1 MKHQHHSHIPDH
13 GRTETGS
20 SAACCSVDKVPSRP
34 PVLHHRD
41 HTQHENHSCCSSQA
55 KSPEGSRA
63 SMPGAPAT
71 AVDPVCGMTVAID
84 SPHRANHNGRE
95 YAFCSAGC
103 RTKFSAAP
111 DRYLNSDRQEHEHE
125 HAHAVRKV
133 SADVAVA
140 PGTIYT
146 CPMHPEV
153 RQVGPGNCPIC
164 GMALE
169 PEMPTEHEDDT
180 EINRVRNKFWIA
192 FALTLPV
199 VAIAML
205 PHLFDITLSTTAAGW
220 LRGAELLLSAPVV
233 LWAALDYYRR
243 GWMGVMNRSPNMYTL
258 IGLGVAVAF
267 IYSLVATLAPQVFPA
282 EMRDHHGMVG
292 VYFEVA
298 SAIIALVLLG
308 EWLELRARGRTS
320 AAIRQ
325 LLGLAPKT
333 ARRVR
338 DDGTEEDV
346 PLGHV
351 HAGDRLRVR
360 PGEKI
365 PVDGRVIDGR
375 SSVDES
381 MLTGEPMPVDK
392 GTDDRVVGATINQ
405 TGALIIVAERVGADS
420 LLAQIVSLVAQAQ
433 RSRAPLQRLAD
444 EVAKWFVPSVIAIAA
459 LTFIAWWLV
468 GPEPKLAYAVVNAVA
483 VLIIACPCALGLAT
497 PISIMVASGRGAQL
511 GVLFRDAQAIE
522 NLRKVDTLV
531 LDKTGTI
538 TVGKPTY
545 DQTIAANGFAEE
557 QILGWAAGLDRA
569 SEHPLAK
576 AVVAGAEAKLV
587 QPAQV
592 IDFESITGQ
601 GVRGKSAGRTLAL
614 GNTALMEASGARI
627 ESVREQADQLRGRGR
642 TVVFLS
648 VDGQLAGAIAVGDP
662 IKDST
667 RPALE
672 ALKADG
678 LRLIMLT
685 GDSKATAQAV
695 AANLPIDEVIA
706 EVQPKDKADV
716 VARLQGQGRRVAMAG
731 DGINDAPALARADV
745 GIAMGTGTD
754 IAMESAQVTLVKGD
768 LRGIVRA
775 RQLSRATVRNIRQ
788 NLLFAFGYNALGI
801 PIAAGVLYP
810 VFGLLLSPLIAALA
824 MSLSS
829 VSVIGNAL
837 RLRAQA

>member
-1 MKHQHHSHIPDH
+1 M
-13 GRTETGS
+13 
-20 SAACCSVDKVPSRP
+20 
-34 PVLHHRD
+34 
-41 HTQHENHSCCSSQA
+41 
-55 KSPEGSRA
+55 
-63 SMPGAPAT
+63 
-71 AVDPVCGMTVAID
+71 
-84 SPHRANHNGRE
+84 
-95 YAFCSAGC
+95 
-103 RTKFSAAP
+103 
-111 DRYLNSDRQEHEHE
+111 
-125 HAHAVRKV
+125 
-133 SADVAVA
+133 
-140 PGTIYT
+140 IYT
-146 CPMHPEV
+146 CPMHPQI

-169 PEMPTEHEDDT
+169 PEMPAEQEDDSD
-180 EINRVRNKFWIA
+180 IRRVRNKFWIA
-192 FALTLPV
+192 LALALPV
-199 VAIAML
+199 VVIAMV
-205 PHLFDITLSTTAAGW
+205 PHVFDLALSSAAARW
-220 LRGAELLLSAPVV
+220 LRAAELVLSVPVV

-243 GWMGVMNRSPNMYTL
+243 GWMGVVKRSPNMYTL

-267 IYSLVATLAPQVFPA
+267 IYSLAATFAPHAFPD

-298 SAIIALVLLG
+298 SAIVALVLLG

-325 LLGLAPKT
+325 LLGLAPKS
-333 ARRVR
+333 ARRVN
-338 DDGTEEDV
+338 DDGTEADV

-365 PVDGRVIDGR
+365 PVDGRVTEGR

-392 GTDDRVVGATINQ
+392 APGDRVVGATINQ
-405 TGALIIVAERVGADS
+405 TGSLIIVAERVGADS
-420 LLAQIVSLVAQAQ
+420 LLAQIVVLVAQAQ

-444 EVAKWFVPSVIAIAA
+444 EVAKWFVPAVIVIAV
-459 LTFIAWWLV
+459 LTFVVWWLV
-468 GPEPKLAYAVVNAVA
+468 GPEPQLAYAIVNAVA

-538 TVGKPTY
+538 TVGKPVY
-545 DQTIAANGFAEE
+545 DRTIAASGFSEE
-557 QILGWAAGLDRA
+557 QILSWAAGLDRA
-569 SEHPLAK
+569 SEHPLAR
-576 AVVAGAEAKLV
+576 AVVAGAEARGAR
-587 QPAQV
+587 PAAV
-592 IDFESITGQ
+592 TEFESVTGQ
-601 GVRGKSAGRTLAL
+601 GVRGKADGRVLAL
-614 GNTALMEASGARI
+614 GNAVLMQSSGA
-627 ESVREQADQLRGRGR
+627 SVEGLRDRVDQLRGEGR
-642 TVVFLS
+642 TVIFLA

-662 IKDST
+662 VKET
-667 RPALE
+667 THAALDT
-672 ALKADG
+672 LKKEG
-678 LRLIMLT
+678 LRLVMLT
-685 GDSKATAQAV
+685 GDSNATAQAV
-695 AANLPIDEVIA
+695 AASLPIDEVIA
-706 EVQPKDKADV
+706 EVQPKDKALV
-716 VARLQGQGRRVAMAG
+716 IARLQERGRRVAMAG

-745 GIAMGTGTD
+745 GIAMGTGAD
-754 IAMESAQVTLVKGD
+754 VAMESAQVTLVKGD

-775 RQLSRATVRNIRQ
+775 RHLSEATVRNIRQ

-810 VFGLLLSPLIAALA
+810 LFGWLLSPLIAALA

-837 RLRAQA
+837 RLRAR

>member
-1 MKHQHHSHIPDH
+1 MKHH
-13 GRTETGS
+13 
-20 SAACCSVDKVPSRP
+20 
-34 PVLHHRD
+34 
-41 HTQHENHSCCSSQA
+41 
-55 KSPEGSRA
+55 
-63 SMPGAPAT
+63 
-71 AVDPVCGMTVAID
+71 
-84 SPHRANHNGRE
+84 
-95 YAFCSAGC
+95 
-103 RTKFSAAP
+103 
-111 DRYLNSDRQEHEHE
+111 
-125 HAHAVRKV
+125 HAHAHADSSTKPASCCAPKV
-133 SADVAVA
+133 GRPERALHAGHSHAHAAKKATSEADVA

-169 PEMPTEHEDDT
+169 PEMPTGHEDDT
-180 EINRVRNKFWIA
+180 ELRHVRKKFWIA
-192 FALTLPV
+192 LALALPV
-199 VAIAML
+199 VGIAML
-205 PHLFDITLSTTAAGW
+205 PHLLDLHFSQASARV

-243 GWMGVMNRSPNMYTL
+243 GWMGVVNRSPNMYTL
-258 IGLGVAVAF
+258 IGLGVIVAF
-267 IYSLVATLAPQVFPA
+267 VYSIVATLFPQVFPV
-282 EMRDHHGMVG
+282 EMRDAHGMLG

-298 SAIIALVLLG
+298 SAIIVLVLLG

-325 LLGLAPKT
+325 LLGLAPKS
-333 ARRVR
+333 ARRINT
-338 DDGTEEDV
+338 DGTEEDV
-346 PLGHV
+346 PLDNV

-365 PVDGRVIDGR
+365 PVDGRVVDGR

-392 GTDDRVVGATINQ
+392 APGERVVGATINQ
-405 TGALIIVAERVGADS
+405 TGSLIIVAERVGAES
-420 LLAQIVSLVAQAQ
+420 LLSQIVSLVAQAQ
-433 RSRAPLQRLAD
+433 RSRAPLQKLAD
-444 EVAKWFVPSVIAIAA
+444 QVARWFVPSVIVISV

-468 GPEPKLAYAVVNAVA
+468 GPEPQLAYALVNAVA

-522 NLRKVDTLV
+522 DLRKVDTLV

-538 TVGKPTY
+538 TVGKPTF
-545 DQTIAANGFAEE
+545 DRAISVNGFSEE
-557 QILGWAAGLDRA
+557 QILSWAAGLDRA
-569 SEHPLAK
+569 SEHPLAR
-576 AVVAGAEAKLV
+576 AVVAGTEARGIK
-587 QPAQV
+587 PAAV
-592 IDFESITGQ
+592 SNFESITGQ
-601 GVRGKSAGRTLAL
+601 GVRGQSEGHALAL
-614 GNTALMEASGARI
+614 GNAALMQANGVTIDR
-627 ESVREQADQLRGRGR
+627 VRDEADQLRRQGR
-642 TVVFLS
+642 TVIFLS
-648 VDGQLAGAIAVGDP
+648 VDSKLAGVIAVGDP
-662 IKDST
+662 VKET
-667 RPALE
+667 TPAALE
-672 ALKADG
+672 ELKADG
-678 LRLIMLT
+678 LRLVMLT
-685 GDSKATAQAV
+685 GDNRATAQAV
-695 AANLPIDEVIA
+695 AGNLPIDEVIA

-716 VARLQGQGRRVAMAG
+716 IARLQAQGRRVAMAG
-731 DGINDAPALARADV
+731 DGINDAPALAKADV

-801 PIAAGVLYP
+801 PAAAGVLYP
-810 VFGLLLSPLIAALA
+810 VFGWLLSPLIAALA

-837 RLRAQA
+837 RLRGQA